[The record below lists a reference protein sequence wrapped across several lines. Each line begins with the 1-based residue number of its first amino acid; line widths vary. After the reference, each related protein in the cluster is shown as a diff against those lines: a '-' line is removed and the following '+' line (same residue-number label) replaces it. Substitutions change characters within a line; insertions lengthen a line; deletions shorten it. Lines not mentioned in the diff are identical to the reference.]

1 MTKLKTTMKVVLCM
15 LGFAAVLGDA
25 AEVRTFDDEL
35 ASIRHE
41 FDVASFS
48 GLKKSDRKHAFAELV
63 DHAAAFSESYPD
75 RVEAVGWNGVIL
87 SAYAG
92 EVSALGAMKVAKSAL
107 AALEEAEAM
116 DPAALDGGIYA
127 SLGALYSKVPG
138 GMMGFGDDDIAA
150 DYFQRALDV
159 NVDNIDSNYFYGEF
173 LIDQSEY
180 EQALTVLNHALAAP
194 EVTERPLFDAGRR
207 EAIRELLEEAWD
219 HLPRSAAR

>member
-1 MTKLKTTMKVVLCM
+1 MSRLKTAMKLVLCT

-25 AEVRTFDDEL
+25 AEVQTFDDEL

-48 GLKKSDRKHAFAELV
+48 GMRKSDRKRAFADLV
-63 DHAAAFSESYPD
+63 EHAEAFSGNYPN
-75 RVEAVGWNGVIL
+75 RVEAIGWNGIVL

-107 AALEEAEAM
+107 AALESAEAI

-150 DYFQRALDV
+150 EYFKKALEVDA
-159 NVDNIDSNYFYGEF
+159 DNIDSNFFYGEF
-173 LIDQSEY
+173 LIDQKQY

-207 EAIRELLEEAWD
+207 AKIRALLEEAWD
-219 HLPRSAAR
+219 NLPRSAER